1 MRISDWSSDVCSS
14 DLAAQDDAGDRLDDR
29 LEADRRVG
37 RVDRDEKTA
46 GKAREGGA
54 DAEADGVDALDVDAQ
69 GLRRVRVLRG
79 GADRLS
85 EAGEAD
91 EGPQREA
98 GGGGGPDG
106 PQALLGDEHGSQT
119 EGALDEVGHAA
130 ALRSDEHTPEL
141 QSLMRI

>member
-1 MRISDWSSDVCSS
+1 MRISDWSSDVCAS
-14 DLAAQDDAGDRLDDR
+14 DL
-29 LEADRRVG
+29 
-37 RVDRDEKTA
+37 
-46 GKAREGGA
+46 
-54 DAEADGVDALDVDAQ
+54 EADGVDALDVDAQ

-98 GGGGGPDG
+98 GGGGDADDH
-106 PQALLGDEHGSQT
+106 QALIGDEQRSQD

-130 ALRSDEHTPEL
+130 ALGAEEDQRRPEERRGGKE
-141 QSLMRI
+141 SVRTSRYRGAP

>member
-1 MRISDWSSDVCSS
+1 MI
-14 DLAAQDDAGDRLDDR
+14 
-29 LEADRRVG
+29 RRPP
-37 RVDRDEKTA
+37 RSTRTDTLFPYTTLFRSRDEQAA
-46 GKAREGGA
+46 GEAREGGA

-98 GGGGGPDG
+98 GGGGDADDHP
-106 PQALLGDEHGSQT
+106 PLIGDEQRAHDHG
-119 EGALDEVGHAA
+119 APAEVGHAA
-130 ALRSDEHTPEL
+130 APGAEQDPRQEPAARRAGKDGDREV
-141 QSLMRI
+141 